1 MHDPKC
7 DDPYEYAKRGT
18 GDFWRSHILRTD
30 LGKDRTFVRAFLD
43 FNFDAD
49 GTRKIS
55 DKKLRANLIPGLRAW
70 ASMGTFSHLSY
81 EECTEIIA
89 MIWKAERG

>member
-7 DDPYEYAKRGT
+7 DDLYEYAKRGT

-55 DKKLRANLIPGLRAW
+55 DKASREFDSGLRAW
-70 ASMGTFSHLSY
+70 ASMETFSPELRGMPRSY
-81 EECTEIIA
+81 HDLE
-89 MIWKAERG
+89 G